1 MGPAQIFARMVR
13 ELPVPWLTERET
25 AALIVVALSLLFF
38 RALREDYLLV
48 WGAGWLAYGSCL
60 FLERIGEVH
69 PHSIAI
75 AWGTHASF
83 ILALGLM
90 ASAALVST
98 KSWKVMAACGFG
110 SAGVLLFASLQPFYF
125 PESTSARLALELACR
140 LVAAVAAIELI
151 RSRCGRIGLGPWMF
165 AGLPLLNAAW
175 PPFTRLLSFEESLL
189 AEVVMSSSL
198 FLVALDDSRGRT
210 KRLAVLNE
218 LKVNIAR
225 RQNLAPMMQVTLEK
239 LAAAVG
245 AKAAWFR
252 LMDHEHLIPTQ
263 HAGLSP
269 DCLRVI
275 GQVTMDEN
283 LAWALRSKC
292 ALVVKVSQT
301 PEPMRDQLRQRG
313 IHKIV
318 LVPVLGKEAVI
329 GVLSL
334 GCARF
339 WRQTSEELKFLET
352 AAQKIGM
359 AAENL
364 RLLERVLRSD
374 NQWMSTFDSIQDPI
388 LVHDTEG
395 RVLKMNEAL
404 QARLEKP
411 TEEVLGKPCE
421 AVLPHAYA
429 WRMCPYCERGSGL
442 TEGLDRCFGGH
453 SVVSTSSYV
462 EHGGEQKGTIHV
474 IHDTT
479 DRHAAEEKYR
489 RLFEQAQEGMFVAT
503 LEGDLLD
510 CNHAFVTMLG
520 YSNRDELMA
529 LDLAG
534 ILGANAEERDAF
546 RKELETHNYVRN
558 FEMTV
563 RRKDGTNLVVAQSC
577 FATRDGNGQVERYQG
592 FVLDIT
598 EKKRSEEDMRRR
610 NRELN
615 ALNAMAVIATQSFDL
630 DEILNLTLRQVISLF
645 GAETGSIYLAAEHAG
660 TFRRR
665 AGWGPR
671 NESRARLSEVTFPE
685 GLGDLLLRS
694 RAEVVTHDFLPHLSP
709 AVVEFVCADRLP
721 YWIWVLLWGNDK
733 PIGMMGIAG
742 RDGQRYSSN
751 DENLLVAIGRQLA
764 TTIEKVQLYEETS
777 RAYENLRRTQEQLLQ
792 SEKMSAVGQLISGVA
807 HELNN
812 PLTAI
817 LGYAQLLEGFTLDQR
832 AGDYVSKLFK
842 QAQRTQRVVQNL
854 LSFAR
859 QRTPEKQRVDLRK
872 VLEETIGLREYDLKV
887 SGITVE
893 RDFPDEIPPL
903 IGDPHQLEQVFLNI
917 VNNAVDAMREA
928 GGKGVLT
935 VRISKRDVLVCVE
948 FADTG
953 PGIKDP
959 SRIFDP
965 FYTTKSIGKG
975 TGLGLSICYGI
986 VKEHNG
992 EIVARNRPEGGA
1004 SIEVVLPASEKAPVP
1019 EPPSAPHRE
1028 ILLDGRIL
1036 LVEDEEAVLEF
1047 ERDVLMGAG
1056 AEITTRLS
1064 FEEAKATLSK
1074 ETFDVVVVNGRLPG
1088 GSGAQE
1094 IYHWFAA
1101 NRPGTERCLL
1111 VTFSN
1116 EPNSSTREF
1125 LQQHGIP
1132 WLTKPFEI
1140 ADLIAHVRSL
1150 LQPAKA
1156 AASGNK
1162 ANAAH
1167 AGT

>member
-1 MGPAQIFARMVR
+1 MVR
-13 ELPVPWLTERET
+13 DLPVPWLTERET

-60 FLERIGEVH
+60 FLERLGEL
-69 PHSIAI
+69 PHQSIII

-90 ASAALVST
+90 AGAALVSA
-98 KSWKVMAACGFG
+98 KSWRVMTACGLVTSG
-110 SAGVLLFASLQPFYF
+110 LLMLAPLQPFYF
-125 PESTSARLALELACR
+125 PESNSARLALEVACR
-140 LVAAVAAIELI
+140 LVAAVAAFELI
-151 RSRCGRIGLGPWMF
+151 RSRSGRVGLGPWMF

-189 AEVVMSSSL
+189 AEVLMSSSL
-198 FLVALDDSRGRT
+198 FLVALDDSRSRT
-210 KRLAVLNE
+210 RRLAVLNQ
-218 LKVNIAR
+218 LTDNIAR

-239 LAAAVG
+239 LANAIG

-252 LMDHEHLIPTQ
+252 LMDHDNLIPTQ
-263 HAGLSP
+263 HVGLSP
-269 DCLRVI
+269 DFMRAI
-275 GQVTMDEN
+275 GQVAMDEN
-283 LAWALRSKC
+283 LALALRSKC
-292 ALVVKVSQT
+292 ALVVRVSQT
-301 PEPMRDQLRQRG
+301 PGPVRDQLRRRG
-313 IHKIV
+313 IHQII
-318 LVPVLGKEAVI
+318 LVPVLGKEAAI
-329 GVLSL
+329 GVLCL
-334 GCARF
+334 GCRRF

-374 NQWMSTFDSIQDPI
+374 NQWMSTFDSIQDLI

-395 RVLKMNEAL
+395 RVLKMNRAL

-421 AVLPHAYA
+421 AVLPHTHA
-429 WRMCPYCERGSGL
+429 WRVCPYCDRGSGL
-442 TEGLDRCFGGH
+442 TEGLDRCLGGR
-453 SVVSTSSYV
+453 SVVSTSSYL
-462 EHGGEQKGTIHV
+462 EHGSRQEGTIHV

-479 DRHAAEEKYR
+479 DSHAAEEKYR

-503 LEGDLLD
+503 LDGDLLD

-520 YSNRDELMA
+520 YGSRDELMA

-534 ILGANAEERDAF
+534 ILGANEEERNAF
-546 RKELETHNYVRN
+546 RKELEAHNYVRS
-558 FEMTV
+558 FEMTMH
-563 RRKDGTNLVVAQSC
+563 RKDGACLTVAQSC
-577 FATRDGNGQVERYQG
+577 FATRDANNEVERYQG

-615 ALNAMAVIATQSFDL
+615 ALNAMAIIATQSFDL

-645 GAETGSIYLAAEHAG
+645 GAETGSIYLVAEQPE

-671 NESRARLSEVTFPE
+671 SESRARQSEVRFPE

-742 RDGQRYSSN
+742 RDGQRCSST

-817 LGYAQLLEGFTLDQR
+817 LGYAQLLEGFRLEQR
-832 AGDYVSKLFK
+832 ASDYVAKLFK

-859 QRTPEKQRVDLRK
+859 QRRTEKQPVDLRK
-872 VLEETIGLREYDLKV
+872 VLEETIGLREYDLKM
-887 SGITVE
+887 SGIIVE
-893 RDFPDEIPPL
+893 RDFPDEIPLL

-917 VNNAVDAMREA
+917 VNNAVDAMREV
-928 GGKGVLT
+928 GDKGVLT
-935 VRISKRDVLVCVE
+935 VRLRKKEAFVCVE

-953 PGIKDP
+953 PGIKDAA
-959 SRIFDP
+959 RIFDP

-1004 SIEVVLPASEKAPVP
+1004 SIEVLLPANEQAPLP
-1019 EPPSAPHRE
+1019 EFTSAPHRE
-1028 ILLDGRIL
+1028 TVLKGRIL
-1036 LVEDEEAVLEF
+1036 LVEVEEAVLEF

-1056 AEITTRLS
+1056 AEVTTCLS
-1064 FEEAKATLSK
+1064 FDEVKATLQK
-1074 ETFDVVVVNGRLPG
+1074 GAFDVAVVNGRLPG
-1088 GSGAQE
+1088 GLGAEE
-1094 IYHWFAA
+1094 IYEWFVA
-1101 NRPGTERCLL
+1101 NQPGTEHGLL
-1111 VTFSN
+1111 FTFSSEAN
-1116 EPNSSTREF
+1116 PSTQEF
-1125 LQQHGIP
+1125 LQKHNIP
-1132 WLTKPFEI
+1132 SLTKPFEI
-1140 ADLIAHVRSL
+1140 ADLIAHVRPL

-1156 AASGNK
+1156 APIDNNAS
-1162 ANAAH
+1162 AAH
-1167 AGT
+1167 ASL

>member
-1 MGPAQIFARMVR
+1 
-13 ELPVPWLTERET
+13 
-25 AALIVVALSLLFF
+25 
-38 RALREDYLLV
+38 
-48 WGAGWLAYGSCL
+48 
-60 FLERIGEVH
+60 
-69 PHSIAI
+69 
-75 AWGTHASF
+75 
-83 ILALGLM
+83 
-90 ASAALVST
+90 
-98 KSWKVMAACGFG
+98 
-110 SAGVLLFASLQPFYF
+110 
-125 PESTSARLALELACR
+125 
-140 LVAAVAAIELI
+140 
-151 RSRCGRIGLGPWMF
+151 
-165 AGLPLLNAAW
+165 
-175 PPFTRLLSFEESLL
+175 
-189 AEVVMSSSL
+189 
-198 FLVALDDSRGRT
+198 
-210 KRLAVLNE
+210 
-218 LKVNIAR
+218 
-225 RQNLAPMMQVTLEK
+225 
-239 LAAAVG
+239 
-245 AKAAWFR
+245 
-252 LMDHEHLIPTQ
+252 
-263 HAGLSP
+263 
-269 DCLRVI
+269 
-275 GQVTMDEN
+275 MDEN
-283 LAWALRSKC
+283 LARALRSKR
-292 ALVVKVSQT
+292 ALVVRVSQT
-301 PEPMRDQLRQRG
+301 PAPVRDQLRRRG
-313 IHKIV
+313 IHQII

-334 GCARF
+334 GCRRF
-339 WRQTSEELKFLET
+339 WRQKSEELTFLET

-395 RVLKMNEAL
+395 TVLKINRAL
-404 QARLEKP
+404 LAKLEKSA
-411 TEEVLGKPCE
+411 ENVLGKPCE
-421 AVLPHAYA
+421 SVLPRTHA
-429 WRMCPYCERGSGL
+429 WRVCPYCERGSGL
-442 TEGLDRCFGGH
+442 TEGLDRCLGGH
-453 SVVSTSSYV
+453 SLVSTSSYV
-462 EHGGEQKGTIHV
+462 EHGSEQKGTIHV

-479 DRHAAEEKYR
+479 DSHAAEDKYR
-489 RLFEQAQEGMFVAT
+489 KLFEQAQEGMFVAT
-503 LEGDLLD
+503 LDGDLLD

-520 YSNRDELMA
+520 YSSREELMA
-529 LDLAG
+529 LDLIG
-534 ILGANAEERDAF
+534 IIGANEEERDAF
-546 RKELETHNYVRN
+546 RKELEAHNYVRN
-558 FEMTV
+558 FEMTMH
-563 RRKDGTNLVVAQSC
+563 RKDGVPLTVAQSC
-577 FATRDGNGQVERYQG
+577 FASRAANGQVERYQG

-645 GAETGSIYLAAEHAG
+645 GAETGSIYLAAEQAG

-671 NESRARLSEVTFPE
+671 SESRARLSEVTFPE

-694 RAEVVTHDFLPHLSP
+694 RADVVTHDFLPHLSP
-709 AVVEFVCADRLP
+709 AVVDFVCADRLP

-742 RDGQRYSSN
+742 RDGQRYSSI

-764 TTIEKVQLYEETS
+764 TTVEKVELYEETS

-817 LGYAQLLEGFTLDQR
+817 LGYAQLLEGFTLEER
-832 AGDYVSKLFK
+832 ASDYVAKLFK

-859 QRTPEKQRVDLRK
+859 QRRPEKQPVDLRK
-872 VLEETIGLREYDLKV
+872 VLKDTIDLREYDLKM
-887 SGITVE
+887 SGIAVE
-893 RDFPDEIPPL
+893 RDFPDEIAAL

-917 VNNAVDAMREA
+917 VNNAVDAMLDV

-935 VRISKRDVLVCVE
+935 VRVCKRDPFVCVE

-992 EIVARNRPEGGA
+992 EIVARNRAEGGA
-1004 SIEVVLPASEKAPVP
+1004 SIEVLLPASEKTPAP
-1019 EPPSAPHRE
+1019 ELTSARHRE
-1028 ILLDGRIL
+1028 ALLKGRIL

-1047 ERDVLMGAG
+1047 ERDLLVGAG
-1056 AEITTRLS
+1056 AEVTACLS
-1064 FEEAKATLSK
+1064 FDELKATLQK
-1074 ETFDVVVVNGRLPG
+1074 QAFDVVVVNGHLPG
-1088 GSGAQE
+1088 GFGAEE
-1094 IYHWFAA
+1094 IYEWVAA
-1101 NRPGTERCLL
+1101 NRRGAEHGLL
-1111 VTFSN
+1111 FIFSS
-1116 EPNSSTREF
+1116 EASPSIRDF
-1125 LQQHGIP
+1125 LQKHDISS
-1132 WLTKPFEI
+1132 LTKPFEI

-1156 AASGNK
+1156 SAAIDNQAS
-1162 ANAAH
+1162 AAH
-1167 AGT
+1167 AGL